1 MNRSRDG
8 VRQGFLAL
16 FVSAMTVGML
26 HGPALAQDE
35 AAERPTKFTADFSYV
50 STGGNSDA
58 QTLAGAEKLEH
69 KTASWLFSQRAL
81 AVWGT
86 ANHVENANRYMFE
99 LRADREFS
107 KRLAVY
113 GLLGWTRDP
122 FAAVNRRFDEGVG
135 LVGHLILPTP
145 HTFDVQAGVGM
156 AQRRTTLGVDEEFAT
171 GRLAGY
177 YRYEIHG
184 PKTYF
189 ETEDVYLHNFDH
201 PDDYQVEA
209 RAAIAAALANSVS
222 VKMGYSYR
230 YRNEPPVGFK
240 NWDST
245 FASGIQ
251 ISY

>member
-1 MNRSRDG
+1 METNRSRI
-8 VRQGFLAL
+8 LAL
-16 FVSAMTVGML
+16 CAAAVLTIGIHGSAR
-26 HGPALAQDE
+26 AQEE
-35 AAERPTKFTADFSYV
+35 AAERPTKFSADFSYV
-50 STGGNSDA
+50 ATGGNSDA

-69 KTASWLFSQRAL
+69 KTGQWLFAQRAL

-86 ANHVENANRYMFE
+86 ANDVESANRYLFE
-99 LRADREFS
+99 LRADREIS

-135 LVGHLILPTP
+135 LVAHVMLPTP
-145 HTFDVQAGVGM
+145 HTFDVQAGVGL
-156 AQRRTTLGVDEEFAT
+156 AQRKTTLGEDEEFTT

-177 YRYEIHG
+177 YRYEIRG

-189 ETEDVYLHNFDH
+189 ETEDIYLHDFDH
-201 PDDYQVEA
+201 PRDYEVQA
-209 RAAIAAALANSVS
+209 RAAVAAALANSVS
-222 VKMGYSYR
+222 VKIGYGYR
-230 YRNEPPVGFK
+230 YRNEPPTGFK

-251 ISY
+251 VSY